1 MPQNGAV
8 KWVHVQLGVE
18 GASREP
24 IRYALMAVPLPR
36 ERTEVAR
43 VENANA
49 SGSHERRPHVPL
61 SDFTT
66 SGHHRVRTR
75 VFAFTFAFVSGGV

>member
-1 MPQNGAV
+1 MPQNGTGKSV
-8 KWVHVQLGVE
+8 RVQFGVE
-18 GASREP
+18 GA

-49 SGSHERRPHVPL
+49 SGSHERRPPVPL

>member
-24 IRYALMAVPLPR
+24 IRYALLTVPLPR
-36 ERTEVAR
+36 ERTEFG
-43 VENANA
+43 
-49 SGSHERRPHVPL
+49 SG
-61 SDFTT
+61 
-66 SGHHRVRTR
+66 
-75 VFAFTFAFVSGGV
+75 